1 MPQYVIYKNGGF
13 NIYSTISEG
22 CYFESALSRK
32 QMVAYL
38 SSQKMKRPEER
49 VQKAEETG
57 TSSRTLTLT
66 DIVDQFNLSFPPEH
80 QLTFE
85 QFVQKYLTRVTV
97 DFEEVEEEPISVKLF
112 GQEVYAETLIV
123 KENKNKR
130 LIFACEADRRVSIFN
145 GDPEHASVELEIDE
159 IKALYFALKTFLTK
173 NGEEI

>member
-1 MPQYVIYKNGGF
+1 MPQYVIYKDGGF

-32 QMVAYL
+32 QMMSYL
-38 SSQKMKRPEER
+38 SSHNMKRPEER
-49 VQKAEETG
+49 IRKAEETG
-57 TSSRTLTLT
+57 TSARTMTLT
-66 DIVDQFNLSFPPEH
+66 DIVNQSNLNMPTEY

-85 QFVQKYLTRVTV
+85 QFVEKYLTRVTTEI
-97 DFEEVEEEPISVKLF
+97 EEVEEEPISVKLF

-145 GDPEHASVELEIDE
+145 GDPEYASVELEINE
-159 IKALYFALKTFLTK
+159 VKALYLELKAFLAK
-173 NGEEI
+173 NGEEV

>member
-1 MPQYVIYKNGGF
+1 MPQYVIYKNGAY
-13 NIYSTISEG
+13 NIYSTISEE

-97 DFEEVEEEPISVKLF
+97 DFEEVEEEIIDVKF
-112 GQEVYAETLIV
+112 PGRQAYAEALIV
-123 KENKNKR
+123 EEKKNKK
-130 LIFACEADRRVSIFN
+130 LYVACEADRRVSLFS

-173 NGEEI
+173 NGEEV